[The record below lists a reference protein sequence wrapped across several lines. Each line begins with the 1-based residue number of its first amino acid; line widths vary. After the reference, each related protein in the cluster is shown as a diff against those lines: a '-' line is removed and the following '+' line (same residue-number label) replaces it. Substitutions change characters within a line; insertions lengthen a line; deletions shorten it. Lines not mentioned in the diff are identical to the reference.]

1 MANRCGW
8 CHHPDGH
15 LWTQRVLNGEAVRAV
30 ARSTPYSDAAGQRHL
45 QNHVQPELRRTS
57 PARVSS
63 FVERLLGLADD
74 AAMVRER
81 ALQTSNSATVLK
93 AAAVEHDVLGTLM
106 GRLGINSATV
116 AAELA
121 EADALAA
128 ALLSVVR
135 EHPDWPIL
143 AEHLAPELDRQ
154 GAHELADAM
163 RDQPQRPVLEAVPS
177 TREISS

>member
-1 MANRCGW
+1 MAKR
-8 CHHPDGH
+8 
-15 LWTQRVLNGEAVRAV
+15 
-30 ARSTPYSDAAGQRHL
+30 TPYSDAAGQRHIT
-45 QNHVQPELRRTS
+45 NHVQPELRRTS
-57 PARVSS
+57 PARVAS

-74 AAMVRER
+74 AAMVRDR
-81 ALQTSNSATVLK
+81 ALRTSNSAMVLK

-116 AAELA
+116 AEALS
-121 EADALAA
+121 EADALAS

-143 AEHLAPELDRQ
+143 AESLVPEVDRL

-163 RDQPQRPVLEAVPS
+163 RDQPQRPVLEVVP
-177 TREISS
+177 TNREINS